1 MESGCFSFCGSRLI
15 QADSSYVGV
24 PATSFFWVWCWYS
37 QIWRWVLKA
46 SIEPDSFWGKLQ
58 GAPSLC
64 RRSSVTAF
72 LPGLMHGMENLAPA
86 HESNMNQYNFRSSGL
101 MMMFI
106 WCIWFFHKLHFVAYL
121 DDWYVESFRYII
133 HQAWP
138 FNATWWSERNGLKL
152 CETHD
157 LGDVLSFI
165 VNRYL

>member
-1 MESGCFSFCGSRLI
+1 MDAWKMNFLLGWPNFRRLCQFQGGYMFCTGETDELPSGL
-15 QADSSYVGV
+15 
-24 PATSFFWVWCWYS
+24 YS
-37 QIWRWVLKA
+37 WR
-46 SIEPDSFWGKLQ
+46 STLQ
-58 GAPSLC
+58 HNAPSLC

-72 LPGLMHGMENLAPA
+72 LLGLMHGMENLAPA

-106 WCIWFFHKLHFVAYL
+106 WCIWFFHELHFIAYL

-165 VNRYL
+165 VNRFL